1 MKEKLKV
8 AVTALALCSCF
19 VLGAC
24 SSGSETN
31 GSEVSI
37 SYWNL
42 NTGADGATMKS
53 LVEQFNEEH
62 KGKIYVT
69 PQSVNE
75 EIYYS
80 NLESN
85 IPIGRG
91 PDVAI
96 LHSFRVQ
103 SYANQGLIIPAD
115 ELIESAQIDMNDFPA
130 QIVESL
136 EFEGNSYAIPFD
148 MHPLGIYY
156 NKTLLA
162 SYGCEVP
169 TNREELLAAAKKADN
184 EDGKV
189 WGLPLSTR
197 WPSEYTYTTALH
209 QFGGVE
215 ILPGDQPGFNTQ
227 AGKDALASLA
237 SLIHTEKISPESL
250 GNDQDLALFRAGKAL
265 FHIQGSWMLNSIKK
279 SSIDFGIIPLSR
291 MFNSQSDEIAV
302 RSHTFVFPKQRKE
315 NAQKREAA
323 VEFVKWMVE
332 NSGSWAEAGQ
342 IPASQ
347 KARDS
352 EAYKALPYVHDFGDI
367 ANFRIGVSSPYYF
380 EAYTPVYSCITDA
393 LQKPNYDVD
402 SLFAAAEIEGQKLVK
417 ELKELLGK

>member
-1 MKEKLKV
+1 MKNGWK
-8 AVTALALCSCF
+8 VTATVLAFCSCF
-19 VLGAC
+19 AFGAC
-24 SSGSETN
+24 RGNNPN

-37 SYWNL
+37 TYWNL
-42 NTGADGATMKS
+42 NTGADGATMKR
-53 LVEQFNEEH
+53 LVEMFNEEH
-62 KGKIYVT
+62 KGSIFVT
-69 PQSVNE
+69 PQSANE

-96 LHSFRVQ
+96 LHSYRVQ
-103 SYANQGLIIPAD
+103 SYANQGLIVPAD
-115 ELIESAQIDMNDFPA
+115 ELIESAQIDMGDFPA

-136 EFEGNSYAIPFD
+136 AFGGKSYAVPFD

-162 SYGCEVP
+162 SYGLEIP
-169 TNREELLAAAKKADN
+169 TNREELIAAAKKADN

-215 ILPGDQPGFNTQ
+215 IKDGDQPGFNTQ
-227 AGKDALASLA
+227 AGKDALASL
-237 SLIHTEKISPESL
+237 SSIIHTEKISPESL

-265 FHIQGSWMLNSIKK
+265 FHIQGSWMLSSIRK
-279 SSIDFGIIPLSR
+279 STIDFGIIPLSK
-291 MFNSQSDEIAV
+291 MFNSGSEDIAV
-302 RSHTFVFPKQRKE
+302 RSHTFVFPKQKRE

-323 VEFVKWMVE
+323 VAFVKWMVE
-332 NSGSWAEAGQ
+332 HSGIWAEAGQ
-342 IPASQ
+342 IPASAA
-347 KARDS
+347 ARASD
-352 EAYKALPYVHDFGDI
+352 AYKALPHVQDFGKI
-367 ANFRIGVSSPYYF
+367 ENFRIGVSSPYYF

-393 LQKPNYDVD
+393 LQKSDSDVD
-402 SLFAAAEIEGQKLVK
+402 SLFAAAETEGQKLVK
-417 ELKELLGK
+417 ELKELIGR